1 MSHHSKHLFCFGLGF
16 SALVFARRMMAL
28 GWKVSGTIRPDSDKD
43 QGKKERLESE
53 GIVVHNFDRS
63 VPLAE
68 ASTVLCDVTH
78 ILSSVPPG
86 KEGDCVLQLHATEI
100 TACEKLEW
108 VGYLST
114 TGVYGNR
121 DGGVVFEDDPL
132 SPSSPRS
139 KQRAQA
145 EKEWLALV
153 DAHDIPVHIF
163 RLAGIYGPGR
173 NPLDSLKSGRVKQRI
188 DKPGHIFSRIHVED
202 IANVLEASVNHP
214 RAGRIYNV
222 CDNAPEEPSK
232 VTTYASQLLG
242 IDPPPLVSFDDA
254 EMSPMAKT
262 FWLDNKRVDNSRI
275 INELGVKL
283 DYPDYQ
289 SGLKSL
295 L

>member
-16 SALVFARRMMAL
+16 SALIFARRMMSL

-43 QGKKERLESE
+43 KGKRERLESE
-53 GIVVHNFDRS
+53 GIVIHNFERS
-63 VPLAE
+63 LPLAD
-68 ASTVLCDVTH
+68 ASTVLGDVTH
-78 ILSSVPPG
+78 ILSSIPPG
-86 KEGDCVLQLHATEI
+86 KEGDCVLQLHAAEI
-100 TACEKLEW
+100 TKSKNLEW
-108 VGYLST
+108 IGYLST

-132 SPSSPRS
+132 DPSSPRS
-139 KQRAQA
+139 EQRAQA
-145 EKEWLALV
+145 EKEWLALSE
-153 DAHDIPVHIF
+153 ASDIPVHIF

-173 NPLDSLKSGRVKQRI
+173 NPLVSLKSGKVKQRI

-202 IANVLEASVNHP
+202 IANVLEASVNSP

-242 IDPPPLVSFDDA
+242 IDPPPLVSFDEA
-254 EMSPMAKT
+254 EMSPMAQT

-275 INELGVKL
+275 VNELGVKL

>member
-16 SALVFARRMMAL
+16 SALIFARRMMAL

-43 QGKKERLESE
+43 QGKRERLESE

-63 VPLAE
+63 LPLAE
-68 ASTVLCDVTH
+68 VSTVLGDVTH
-78 ILSSVPPG
+78 ILSSIPPG
-86 KEGDCVLQLHATEI
+86 KEGDCVLQLHVAEI
-100 TACEKLEW
+100 AKCKRLEW

-114 TGVYGNR
+114 TGVSGNR

-132 SPSSPRS
+132 TPSSPRS
-139 KQRAQA
+139 EQRAQA

-153 DAHDIPVHIF
+153 DPHDIPVHIF

-173 NPLDSLKSGRVKQRI
+173 SPLDSLKSGKVKQRI

-202 IANVLEASVNHP
+202 IANVLEASVRQP

-222 CDNAPEEPSK
+222 CDSAPEEPSK

-242 IDPPPLVSFDDA
+242 IDPPPLVSFDQA

-275 INELGVKL
+275 ITELGVKL

>member
-1 MSHHSKHLFCFGLGF
+1 MSHYSKHLFCFGVGF
-16 SALVFARRMMAL
+16 SALVFARRMKAL

-43 QGKKERLESE
+43 LGKRKKLEKE
-53 GIVVHNFDRS
+53 GIKVHNFERS
-63 VPLAE
+63 LPLADV
-68 ASTVLCDVTH
+68 STVLGDVTH
-78 ILSSVPPG
+78 ILSSIPPG

-100 TACEKLEW
+100 AQCKNLEW

-132 SPSSPRS
+132 HPSSPRS
-139 KQRAQA
+139 EQRAEA

-153 DAHDIPVHIF
+153 ETHDIPVHIF

-173 NPLDSLKSGRVKQRI
+173 SPLDSLKSGRVKQRI

-202 IANVLEASVNHP
+202 IANVLEASINQP

-242 IDPPPLVSFDDA
+242 IDPPPLVAFGQA
-254 EMSPMAKT
+254 EMSPMART

-275 INELGVKL
+275 ITELGVKL

>member
-1 MSHHSKHLFCFGLGF
+1 MSHDSKHLFCFGLGF
-16 SALVFARRMMAL
+16 SALTFARKMQAK
-28 GWKVSGTIRPDSDKD
+28 GWKVSGTIRPDSQKD
-43 QGKKERLESE
+43 QGKRERLEAE
-53 GIVVHNFDRS
+53 GIVVHSFERTL
-63 VPLAE
+63 PLIE
-68 ASTVLCDVTH
+68 ASTVLGDVTH

-86 KEGDCVLQLHATEI
+86 KEGDCVLELHAAEI
-100 TACEKLEW
+100 AKCKNLEW

-121 DGGVVFEDDPL
+121 DGGVVFEDDSL
-132 SPSSPRS
+132 NPSSPRS
-139 KQRAQA
+139 EQRIQA
-145 EKEWLALV
+145 EKEWLGLTEV
-153 DAHDIPVHIF
+153 HGIPVHVF

-173 NPLDSLKSGRVKQRI
+173 SPLDSLKSGRVKQRI

-202 IANVLEASVNHP
+202 IANVLDASIKRP

-222 CDNAPEEPSK
+222 CDSAPEEPSK
-232 VTTYASQLLG
+232 VTTYASRLLG
-242 IDPPPLVSFDDA
+242 IDPPPLVAFDQA
-254 EMSPMAKT
+254 EMSPMART

-275 INELGVKL
+275 ISELGVKL